1 MYEKDADEL
10 KWIIDPLL
18 FLKMKEEEIL
28 FHKVLPFS
36 KNQDTVFLFSS
47 SNSLSVSQVD
57 FLEEKFPG
65 LLFVN
70 IYIEN
75 LNDIYHSYSN
85 NENILGLGNHILFQ
99 GILKRASDIHFES
112 CQEYGR
118 IRFRVD
124 GDLFVF
130 KEVDLNIWPQLINRM
145 KILAGLRL
153 DDHKHPQMGRHTV
166 FLADKEIDLRFS
178 SHPTVFGESIVIRI
192 LDKQLKPLNIDELDF
207 EKEFCEALKDLLK
220 IPYGLIIFTGP
231 TGSGKTTSLF
241 SLLSYIKSDRINIM
255 TLEDPVE
262 YVLDGA
268 KQTEIKPGTIDE
280 WSDGI
285 RSILRQDPDVI
296 LIGEMRD
303 EETARMA
310 FRASMTG
317 HTVFSTLHANNV
329 FQVIQRLSDLNVPS
343 SLVCGNLRGVV
354 SQRLVRKICEGCG
367 GDGCDICANTGF
379 YGRIPVGEILK
390 IDSNLDEMICQNM
403 PLPSMEKY
411 ALSCGFISIKDYAL
425 SLVQKNLTTLEEVQK
440 IL

>member
-1 MYEKDADEL
+1 M
-10 KWIIDPLL
+10 KWIIDPSL
-18 FLKMKEEEIL
+18 FFKISKEEVL
-28 FHKVLPFS
+28 FHKVLPFC
-36 KNQDTVFLFSS
+36 KNQYNIFIFSS
-47 SNSLSVSQVD
+47 LTSLSLSQTD
-57 FLEEKFPG
+57 FLEDKFPG
-65 LLFVN
+65 LSITNV
-70 IYIEN
+70 YIEN
-75 LNDIYHSYSN
+75 LNDIYSSYLN
-85 NENILGLGNHILFQ
+85 NDTILGLGNHVLLNAI
-99 GILKRASDIHFES
+99 IKRASDIHFES

-130 KEVDLNIWPQLINRM
+130 QDVDLKRWSQLINRM

-178 SHPTVFGESIVIRI
+178 SHPTVFGESIVVRI
-192 LDKQLKPLNIDELDF
+192 LDKQLKPLNIEDLDF
-207 EKEFCEALKDLLK
+207 DSCFSDRLKDLLD

-241 SLLSYIKSDRINIM
+241 SLLNHIKSDRINIM

-262 YVLDGA
+262 YVLEGA

-310 FRASMTG
+310 FRAAMTG
-317 HTVFSTLHANNV
+317 HTVLSTLHANNV

-343 SLVCGNLRGVV
+343 SLISGNLRGVV
-354 SQRLVRKICEGCG
+354 SQRLVRKTCISCSGEGC
-367 GDGCDICANTGF
+367 DLCAKKGF
-379 YGRIPVGEILK
+379 YGRIPIGEILK
-390 IDSNLDEMICQNM
+390 IDSTIDEMILQNAS
-403 PLPSMEKY
+403 LISMEKH
-411 ALSCGFISIKDYAL
+411 AVSKGFITIKEYAL
-425 SLVQKNLTTLEEVQK
+425 SLVEKQLTSLKEVKK
-440 IL
+440 II